1 MFESIK
7 ETLVTWNSKN
17 DERAKLQQAYVAIA
31 VIMLIV
37 AGLVGL
43 LNRDLGQNLLLIAI
57 ISAGMFLVNAVVWS
71 LLQSALLARLTVRRA
86 ASTRKK

>member
-7 ETLVTWNSKN
+7 ETLVTWNGKN
-17 DERAKLQQAYVAIA
+17 DERAKLQQAYIAIA

>member
-17 DERAKLQQAYVAIA
+17 DERAKLQQAYIAIA

>member
-7 ETLVTWNSKN
+7 ETLVTWNTKN
-17 DERAKLQQAYVAIA
+17 DERAKLQQAYIAIA
-31 VIMLIV
+31 FVMLIV
-37 AGLVGL
+37 AGLIGL

-71 LLQSALLARLTVRRA
+71 LLQSALFARLTVRRA
-86 ASTRKK
+86 TSPRKK